1 MNPQNGLLELLILLG
16 GSTLP
21 MIILIGLG
29 YLSRKTAVF
38 RDGDVRVFSSYV
50 YYFALPSL
58 FISNLKSIPITA
70 DSLMFICTAFGSV
83 VFFGIPYITFTFP
96 SQEAERLASFSAVP
110 ITVLAVFISITTL
123 ELYSLK
129 EQSLLHST
137 ATVAKRFTRNPL
149 ILAMVAGIL
158 LSLLEVKLPGP
169 IEKTLTMVGRTTSP
183 IAIFLV
189 GLFFYGK
196 AYSGFFKAFKLS
208 LLRMI
213 LLPAFAYLLYLGS
226 GRPELEIS
234 IMVLMHGT
242 PAAVN
247 LIVLSERYNFY
258 KDVIPTYLLVS
269 TLGSFASLGGWFLL
283 TSY

>member
-96 SQEAERLASFSAVP
+96 SQ
-110 ITVLAVFISITTL
+110 
-123 ELYSLK
+123 
-129 EQSLLHST
+129 
-137 ATVAKRFTRNPL
+137 
-149 ILAMVAGIL
+149 
-158 LSLLEVKLPGP
+158 
-169 IEKTLTMVGRTTSP
+169 
-183 IAIFLV
+183 
-189 GLFFYGK
+189 
-196 AYSGFFKAFKLS
+196 
-208 LLRMI
+208 
-213 LLPAFAYLLYLGS
+213 
-226 GRPELEIS
+226 
-234 IMVLMHGT
+234 
-242 PAAVN
+242 
-247 LIVLSERYNFY
+247 
-258 KDVIPTYLLVS
+258 
-269 TLGSFASLGGWFLL
+269 
-283 TSY
+283 